1 MPHNK
6 GFTLTELT
14 AALAITAV
22 VLTISVTKLPDVSR
36 QQRLC
41 RETRRVQ
48 LLLDRARARSLAF
61 GTAHTVSLQAGAL
74 ELRNAARVSLE
85 RLPLHPEISVKT
97 TSNLQGEVA
106 FYPTH
111 TATPGTL
118 TISLDSLAAT
128 LVVSLRGRTRVQC

>member
-6 GFTLTELT
+6 GFTLAELT

-22 VLTISVTKLPDVSR
+22 VLTISVVKLPDVSR

-41 RETRRVQ
+41 REARRVQ

-61 GTAHTVSLQAGAL
+61 GSAHTVSLRTGAL
-74 ELRNAARVSLE
+74 ELRNSAGVLLE
-85 RLPLHPEISVKT
+85 KLLLSPQISVKT
-97 TSNLQGEVA
+97 TSNLQGELA

-118 TISLDSLAAT
+118 TLSLDSLAAA

>member
-1 MPHNK
+1 MPDIN

-14 AALAITAV
+14 AALAVTAL

-41 RETRRVQ
+41 RETRRLQ

-61 GTAHTVSLQAGAL
+61 GTAHSVALRAGAL
-74 ELRNAARVSLE
+74 ELRNAAGVSLE
-85 RLPLHPEISVKT
+85 KLSLHPEISVTT
-97 TSNLQGEVA
+97 TSNIQGEVS

-111 TATPGTL
+111 TATPGTF

>member
-1 MPHNK
+1 MPHSN

-14 AALAITAV
+14 AALAITAL
-22 VLTISVTKLPDVSR
+22 VLTISVTRMPEVSR

-41 RETRRVQ
+41 REARRVQ

-61 GTAHTVSLQAGAL
+61 GTAHTVSLRTGVL
-74 ELRNAARVSLE
+74 DLRNAAGISLE
-85 RLPLHPEISVKT
+85 KLSLHPEISVKT
-97 TSNLQGEVA
+97 TSNIQGELA

>member
-1 MPHNK
+1 M
-6 GFTLTELT
+6 
-14 AALAITAV
+14 AL

-48 LLLDRARARSLAF
+48 LLFDRARARSLAF
-61 GTAHTVSLQAGAL
+61 GAAHTVSLRTGAL
-74 ELRNAARVSLE
+74 ELRNSAGVSLE
-85 RLPLHPEISVKT
+85 KLPLHPEISVKT
-97 TSNLQGEVA
+97 TSNIQGEVS